1 MLLKGLDQGPTD
13 VKSTT
18 GANCQLHL
26 QIRGFMAF
34 ERGTDHDA
42 TGTSSI
48 ILAL

>member
-1 MLLKGLDQGPTD
+1 
-13 VKSTT
+13 
-18 GANCQLHL
+18 L

-42 TGTSSI
+42 MGISSI